1 MNRFDKIYLVLVVVL
16 AGSLFLLSR
25 SVINIVDAQEAVGI
39 VSRYDREVLRFK
51 LDVNDFYTVS
61 GDLGDVVI
69 EVKDGKVRVADE
81 ISPKHY
87 CQTQG
92 WVQHTNTP
100 IVCLPNGIKVEL
112 QNNSTT
118 EEDIIIR

>member
-25 SVINIVDAQEAVGI
+25 SVINIVDAQGAVGI